1 MTAGLHIDAR
11 GQHGHDDGFGP
22 AHEFDELRTLHAR
35 GRVDYQYLGTARH
48 APDALRK
55 GRHAADRRQ
64 VGGPEREPI
73 ETRALRVVIGDTD
86 LAAFTREK
94 YGKIGG
100 ESALAAPTFRIQD
113 HDVAHRIR
121 RCYFS

>member
-1 MTAGLHIDAR
+1 MSSA
-11 GQHGHDDGFGP
+11 P
-22 AHEFDELRTLHAR
+22 WHAR
-35 GRVDYQYLGTARH
+35 GRVDDQYLGAACH
-48 APDALRK
+48 AADALRK

-64 VGGPEREPI
+64 IGGPEREPI
-73 ETRALRVVIGDTD
+73 ETGALRVVIGDTD

-94 YGKIGG
+94 YREIGG
-100 ESALAAPTFRIQD
+100 ERALSTPTLRIQD